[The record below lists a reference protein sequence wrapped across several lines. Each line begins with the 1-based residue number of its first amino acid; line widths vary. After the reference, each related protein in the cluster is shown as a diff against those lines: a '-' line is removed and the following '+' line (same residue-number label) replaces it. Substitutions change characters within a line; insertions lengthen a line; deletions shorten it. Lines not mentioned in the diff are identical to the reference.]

1 LETIPAPTVSPAVAR
16 RVENRLAK
24 LARFADV
31 DVMQTP
37 GRLRKPFSQ
46 KTWRSLAPDIRL
58 AHLKVRLTKQI
69 EEDLAAKEAAKEAA
83 APAKKVA
90 PSPAVPSRYVVACIA
105 GCGTFHPAASG
116 RPVIVACGGQ
126 DRSTKKRKHSIY
138 DMETSDLL
146 AAFRHESKSRT
157 TSARTPQAQRSAT
170 GKARKKRRRA
180 TCSNSH

>member
-1 LETIPAPTVSPAVAR
+1 MAR
-16 RVENRLAK
+16 RVENRLVK

-58 AHLKVRLTKQI
+58 AHLKVTITKQI
-69 EEDLAAKEAAKEAA
+69 EEDLAAKEAEALA
-83 APAKKVA
+83 RANEVPAPAKKVA
-90 PSPAVPSRYVVACIA
+90 LSPAVPSRYVVACIA
-105 GCGTFHPAASG
+105 GCGRFHPATSG

-126 DRSTKKRKHSIY
+126 ERSTKKRKHSIY
-138 DMETSDLL
+138 DMDTSDLL
-146 AAFRHESKSRT
+146 AAFRRESKSRT

-170 GKARKKRRRA
+170 GRAPKKRRRA
-180 TCSNSH
+180 TCSNSR